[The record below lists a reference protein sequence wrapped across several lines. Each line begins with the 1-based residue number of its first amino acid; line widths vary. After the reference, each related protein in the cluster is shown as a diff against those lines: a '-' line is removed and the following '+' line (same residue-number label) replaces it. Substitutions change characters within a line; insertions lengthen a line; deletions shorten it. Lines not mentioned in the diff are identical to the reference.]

1 MFFDNLNKGEEML
14 KDKLTALLEELEGID
29 NRVKGKD
36 EVIEKVQ
43 EENKYL
49 QKLVDEGFKT
59 FNTDTHC
66 LIEREKLYDI
76 INTLEE
82 ISTYDVEDIIGN
94 ARSYCEDAEY
104 SLSDI
109 STYRDDAM
117 KSIEKILNDTEVIE
131 EVDDETGEVKVKVT
145 AKKSPAKKQ

>member
-1 MFFDNLNKGEEML
+1 ML

-49 QKLVDEGFKT
+49 QKLIDEGFKT

-66 LIEREKLYDI
+66 LIEREKLYEM
-76 INTLEE
+76 INSLEE
-82 ISTYDVEDIIGN
+82 ISTYDIEDNIGT

-104 SLSDI
+104 GISDI
-109 STYRDDAM
+109 STYRDDVI
-117 KSIEKILNDTEVIE
+117 KQVEKILNDTEVIE
-131 EVDDETGEVKVKVT
+131 EVDDETGEVKVIKVT
-145 AKKSPAKKQ
+145 AKKSPATKQ

>member
-1 MFFDNLNKGEEML
+1 MFFDNLNKGEQML
-14 KDKLTALLEELEGID
+14 KDKLTALLEEVEGID

-36 EVIEKVQ
+36 EVIKKVQ
-43 EENKYL
+43 EENEYL
-49 QKLVDEGFKT
+49 QKLIDEGFKT
-59 FNTDTHC
+59 FNTETHC
-66 LIEREKLYDI
+66 LIEREKLYEI

-82 ISTYDVEDIIGN
+82 ISTYDIEDNIGT

-104 SLSDI
+104 GIGDLT
-109 STYRDDAM
+109 TYRDDAM

-131 EVDDETGEVKVKVT
+131 EVDDETGAIKVT

>member
-1 MFFDNLNKGEEML
+1 ML

-29 NRVKGKD
+29 NRVKSKD

-49 QKLVDEGFKT
+49 QKLIDEGFKT

-66 LIEREKLYDI
+66 LIEREKLYEI
-76 INTLEE
+76 INSLEE
-82 ISTYDVEDIIGN
+82 ISTYDVEDTIAN

-104 SLSDI
+104 SISDI
-109 STYRDDAM
+109 STYRDDTI
-117 KSIEKILNDTEVIE
+117 KQVEKILNDTEVIE
-131 EVDDETGEVKVKVT
+131 EVDDETGAIKVT

>member
-1 MFFDNLNKGEEML
+1 ML

-36 EVIEKVQ
+36 EVIKKVQ
-43 EENKYL
+43 EENEYL
-49 QKLVDEGFKT
+49 QKLIDEGFKT
-59 FNTDTHC
+59 FNTETHC
-66 LIEREKLYDI
+66 LIEREKLYEI

-82 ISTYDVEDIIGN
+82 ISTYDIEDNIGT
-94 ARSYCEDAEY
+94 ASSYCEDAEY
-104 SLSDI
+104 GIGDLT
-109 STYRDDAM
+109 TYRDDAM

-131 EVDDETGEVKVKVT
+131 EVDDETGAIKVT